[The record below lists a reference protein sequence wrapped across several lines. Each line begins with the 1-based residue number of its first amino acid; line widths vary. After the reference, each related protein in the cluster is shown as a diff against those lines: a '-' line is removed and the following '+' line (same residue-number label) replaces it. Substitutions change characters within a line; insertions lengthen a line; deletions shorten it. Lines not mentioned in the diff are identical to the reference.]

1 MKRLAAVALVVVC
14 MALPACAQRGSAHG
28 GFSGHGGFSSH
39 GAQGFHGGFSAPASR
54 GFSGRAGGRAY
65 GAPRGFQRPGVGAY
79 RGRGPYTGSWRYRR
93 PYISPYG
100 AGVGYGY
107 PAWGAPYFLSD
118 PDFDDNYDDS
128 QAQQNS
134 NAYDQQPD
142 AGQQE
147 PEQQMGPYAPAPYPG
162 SPYAG
167 GSYAPPPYP
176 GPSYAAPSYP
186 APSAAPRPAP
196 APASEEA
203 VTLVFKDGRPPEQI
217 HNYLMTGD
225 TLYIGD
231 RQHREIAVDQL
242 DLAATTKVNR
252 EAGVDF
258 HLPGVSR

>member
-1 MKRLAAVALVVVC
+1 
-14 MALPACAQRGSAHG
+14 
-28 GFSGHGGFSSH
+28 
-39 GAQGFHGGFSAPASR
+39 
-54 GFSGRAGGRAY
+54 
-65 GAPRGFQRPGVGAY
+65 VGAY

-100 AGVGYGY
+100 VGYGY
-107 PAWGAPYFLSD
+107 PGYGYPGWGAPYFLSD
-118 PDFDDNYDDS
+118 PDFDDSDDDS
-128 QAQQNS
+128 SAQQNS

-167 GSYAPPPYP
+167 GPYAPPPYP
-176 GPSYAAPSYP
+176 GPSYAAPNA
-186 APSAAPRPAP
+186 APSYAAPSVQPRPAP

-217 HNYLMTGD
+217 HNYLMTAN
-225 TLYIGD
+225 TLYVGD
-231 RQHREIAVDQL
+231 QRRREIPVDQL
-242 DLAATTKVNR
+242 DLAATAKVNR

-258 HLPGVSR
+258 HLPGASHPDASR